1 MSGNLKGKKEP
12 AIQKLD
18 KESTASAKA
27 LGLQRLWRPRESGG
41 FMSNGKSVRY
51 AVGKSDTG

>member
-27 LGLQRLWRPRESGG
+27 GGRKLGCEGEGGRAGLLEQREQ
-41 FMSNGKSVRY
+41 KV
-51 AVGKSDTG
+51 SDRK